1 MPILCDIHIKIRQQL
16 STVPAFDLMNSVNAV
31 GQVFCFSKAV
41 FVAGENIALGI
52 FGSGI
57 AACGFQEYL
66 KFRTHFRGFKLR
78 FAVVGMLNQSN
89 FALNNLFGHIVCGGI
104 VFHGVVF
111 GLRADM
117 V

>member
-1 MPILCDIHIKIRQQL
+1 
-16 STVPAFDLMNSVNAV
+16 MNSVNAV

-57 AACGFQEYL
+57 GFQEYL

-89 FALNNLFGHIVCGGI
+89 FALNNLFGHIVCSGI